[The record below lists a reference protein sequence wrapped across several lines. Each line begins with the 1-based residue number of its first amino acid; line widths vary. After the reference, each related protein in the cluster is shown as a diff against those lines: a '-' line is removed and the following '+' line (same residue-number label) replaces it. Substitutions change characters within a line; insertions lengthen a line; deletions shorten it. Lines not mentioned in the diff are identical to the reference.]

1 MASSLHRASS
11 EKAAA
16 AAVIA
21 PSDHGRNPCRDVHE
35 GARGL
40 HDDEPVTRSERLGEF
55 GADGNDPISA
65 EHDLLA
71 RSQAGQF
78 ADIAHDAAVTIGLFG
93 ARMGGMNSVVAP
105 TSHTSLR
112 LAPVVVVVISER
124 VGR

>member
-1 MASSLHRASS
+1 
-11 EKAAA
+11 
-16 AAVIA
+16 
-21 PSDHGRNPCRDVHE
+21 VHQ

-40 HDDEPVTRSERLGEF
+40 NDDETITRSERLGKF
-55 GADGNDPISA
+55 GPDGNDPVSA

-71 RSQAGQF
+71 RSQARQR
-78 ADIAHDAAVTIGLFG
+78 ADIAHGAAVTIGLFG

-112 LAPVVVVVISER
+112 VAPVVVVVISER